1 MERDGFSW
9 WRRRIAAITALY
21 DILRIDHFIGIVRY
35 YAIPAENLSGKGGRW
50 VKGPGRKLMDVIEEA
65 AKDRVVI
72 AENLGI
78 SVPGAK
84 KLMAKAGWPGLK
96 VLLFAF
102 DGNTANEHLPHN
114 YTETGCVVYAGTHDN
129 DTVVGHFRDNTE
141 YELAFLYEYLGIHS
155 KEEIPDALIR
165 LAYSSIADVVIIQM
179 QDILKLG
186 NEARMNLPSTVG
198 ENWRWRFKKD
208 GLTEERRA
216 WLRTLATIYRR

>member
-1 MERDGFSW
+1 M
-9 WRRRIAAITALY
+9 
-21 DILRIDHFIGIVRY
+21 
-35 YAIPAENLSGKGGRW
+35 
-50 VKGPGRKLMDVIEEA
+50 
-65 AKDRVVI
+65 
-72 AENLGI
+72 
-78 SVPGAK
+78 
-84 KLMAKAGWPGLK
+84 
-96 VLLFAF
+96 
-102 DGNTANEHLPHN
+102 
-114 YTETGCVVYAGTHDN
+114 VYAGTHDN